1 MISTKLL
8 KKIASQI
15 KYGKIKKNFMDK
27 FTTEKRSEIM
37 SKIKGKDTKIEFIL
51 RRALFKA
58 WLRWYRIQKRVH
70 WIRPDIIYIW
80 KKVAIFM
87 DWCFWHWCP
96 QCFKAPESNKEYW
109 WPKIETNINR
119 DIKNTLLLKSEW
131 WTVLR
136 FWEHEVKRDLEGVV
150 GRIKK
155 ILG

>member
-58 WLRWYRIQKRVH
+58 
-70 WIRPDIIYIW
+70 
-80 KKVAIFM
+80 
-87 DWCFWHWCP
+87 
-96 QCFKAPESNKEYW
+96 
-109 WPKIETNINR
+109 
-119 DIKNTLLLKSEW
+119 
-131 WTVLR
+131 
-136 FWEHEVKRDLEGVV
+136 
-150 GRIKK
+150 
-155 ILG
+155 